1 MSDEKKTETFSEQPF
16 KVGDIVVGKGNL
28 GIPAAIRNFKPLKD
42 AEKEQKEYKTLHDSW
57 DGEPNVNFSKF
68 CASMVYPPWEGGRRY
83 RIIEGE
89 EYEILVAGIYNEL
102 FVKSK
107 GTTSEVRG
115 AKKDDSQ
122 PKKVFATEND

>member
-1 MSDEKKTETFSEQPF
+1 MSSDKDFEKSPLFD
-16 KVGDIVVGKGNL
+16 VGEIVIGAGNL

-42 AEKEQKEYKTLHDSW
+42 AEKEQKEYNKLLDSW
-57 DGEPNVNFSKF
+57 DGKLNVNFSKF
-68 CASMVYPPWEGGRRY
+68 CANMVYPPWEGGRRY

-89 EYEILVAGIYNEL
+89 KYEILVAGNYNEL

-107 GTTSEVRG
+107 GATSEIRG

-122 PKKVFATEND
+122 QEKALPAKNS